1 MAYMLDWNADTKLQ
15 THNGSICQ
23 YSGQVT
29 VKLTLCCLSAYTMH
43 THTHTHPTLPTLPTH
58 MHRYVSLMCDVK
70 SEEQYYQQQDVVV
83 LFSESTLRYVHTHTY
98 KSQNSQNHSIVN
110 MQAKRKPQVS
120 IFVQLTLLQGNP
132 SLN

>member
-1 MAYMLDWNADTKLQ
+1 
-15 THNGSICQ
+15 
-23 YSGQVT
+23 
-29 VKLTLCCLSAYTMH
+29 
-43 THTHTHPTLPTLPTH
+43 

-132 SLN
+132 SLDYIGIAHCKHREEFMSYFKEFTL